1 MYPFT
6 NDVMNVEISG
16 KDLKAMMSHA
26 A

>member
-16 KDLKAMMSHA
+16 NDLKAMMSHA
-26 A
+26 

>member
-26 A
+26 